1 MLPHVEKNKPPRVRL
16 LLQDATLFEMWFRVQ
31 LARWNCGDLRTC
43 ELQPQ
48 PLRSDVT
55 PLHHFWHATNQ
66 QPRTCDPD
74 WSSTWEHPNRD
85 LQETVQLV
93 GETGSFFST
102 EDENVVFRKNSMLN
116 RTASRQ
122 AHLRS
127 HSGRNAGVV
136 FSHAPTIVEFTVP
149 PHLFRVLLLE
159 RSNFHCP

>member
-1 MLPHVEKNKPPRVRL
+1 MLPHVEKKNPPRVRL

-31 LARWNCGDLRTC
+31 LARWNSGDLRTC

-48 PLRSDVT
+48 SLRSDVT

-93 GETGSFFST
+93 GETGSFFRRKMQMSFHWKAVKRSQSHR
-102 EDENVVFRKNSMLN
+102 ELQRRRQRLKNS
-116 RTASRQ
+116 Q
-122 AHLRS
+122 ALH
-127 HSGRNAGVV
+127 
-136 FSHAPTIVEFTVP
+136 T
-149 PHLFRVLLLE
+149 
-159 RSNFHCP
+159 